1 MLRHVK
7 HPFPAVTSQN
17 ARILILGSVPS
28 VKSVENNFYYMH
40 PQNRFWRVLSRI
52 FDEDF
57 TAMQTQEKIAALHRH
72 GIALYDSVEECDI
85 QSSKDS
91 AISNVIPA
99 DIEKI
104 MSGTEIERIFC
115 NGKASFN
122 YLVKYH
128 PDLAEI
134 AEVLPSTSPT
144 NAACSLDR
152 LVTEWCKILEYTN
165 KQF

>member
-7 HPFPAVTSQN
+7 HPFPAVTSKN

-28 VKSVENNFYYMH
+28 IKSVENGFYYMH
-40 PQNRFWRVLSRI
+40 PQNRFWRVLSRL

-57 TAMQTQEKIAALHRH
+57 TSMSKVEKSAALIRH
-72 GIALYDSVEECDI
+72 DIALYDSVEECDI
-85 QSSKDS
+85 ESSKDS
-91 AISNVIPA
+91 AIYNVIPA

-104 MSGTEIERIFC
+104 ISETKIEHIFC

-134 AEVLPSTSPT
+134 AEVLPSTSPA